1 MSFVEAYGEIFRI
14 YHDRF
19 GEVSPCLLDYVLNKR
34 GSFRPLMVNAEKF
47 DRALVSLFR
56 EYGIED
62 ELPRLG
68 SERRLSDR
76 IIKLLISLLPHQALR
91 RELRRRFLK

>member
-1 MSFVEAYGEIFRI
+1 MKKY
-14 YHDRF
+14 
-19 GEVSPCLLDYVLNKR
+19 LLSIKLWDGLPGAEPWQVYNNL
-34 GSFRPLMVNAEKF
+34 GALYLNAENF

-91 RELRRRFLK
+91 RELRGRFLT